1 MNPTMVII
9 SWIFTILFA
18 LLLIYSWGN
27 ASKIQTP
34 YGSMA
39 TSLPYILGL
48 ISFCGVI
55 PGILWIITYLT
66 AHKIDSQSNSQNKY
80 HADLRKDNSNRTKGD
95 LPYVILWIIVLF
107 SALIFFLFENT
118 STISAFF

>member
-1 MNPTMVII
+1 MKLLLKMELNGNQLIKKITNPLNQMRKMNPTMVTI

-80 HADLRKDNSNRTKGD
+80 NAI
-95 LPYVILWIIVLF
+95 P
-107 SALIFFLFENT
+107 
-118 STISAFF
+118 TISRQ